1 MMAPH
6 RQYTTADFAHIAATE
21 FADYGFHLTQQWRNC
36 KHIAEREYRNAYIL
50 WAMRR
55 FGDVDVAR
63 EFLDYAM
70 PDMFDPVCDIN
81 GLRMS
86 QLKAMDKEQ
95 MTERVRTDVRNLA
108 IEARCDIKTAWD
120 KLERL
125 MPDLH
130 DYRPVTDE
138 EKQKWYNI

>member
-1 MMAPH
+1 MTPY
-6 RQYTTADFAHIAATE
+6 RQYTTADFAHITATE
-21 FADYGFHLTQQWRNC
+21 FADYCFHLTQKWMHS
-36 KHIAEREYRNAYIL
+36 KHITERHYRNAYIL

-55 FGDVDVAR
+55 FGDVEVAR
-63 EFLDYAM
+63 KFLEFSM

-86 QLKAMDKEQ
+86 QLKAMDKDQ

-108 IEARCDIKTAWD
+108 IAANIDIEKAWK
-120 KLERL
+120 KLELL
-125 MPDLH
+125 MPDLR

-138 EKQKWYNI
+138 EKKKWYNI

>member
-1 MMAPH
+1 MMAPR

-21 FADYGFHLTQQWRNC
+21 FADYGFHLTQKWQHC
-36 KHIAEREYRNAYIL
+36 KHITERHYRDAYIL
-50 WAMRR
+50 WAIRR
-55 FGDVDVAR
+55 FGDMDVAR

-86 QLKAMDKEQ
+86 QLKAMDMEQ

-108 IEARCDIKTAWD
+108 TEARCDIKTAWD

>member
-1 MMAPH
+1 MQPR
-6 RQYTTADFAHIAATE
+6 RQYTTADFAHITATE
-21 FADYGFHLTQQWRNC
+21 FADYGFHLTQKWQHC
-36 KHIAEREYRNAYIL
+36 KHITERSYRNAYIL

-55 FGDVDVAR
+55 FGDVNVAL
-63 EFLDYAM
+63 EFLDFAM

-86 QLKAMDKEQ
+86 QLKAMDREQ

-108 IEARCDIKTAWD
+108 IAARCDIKTAWD

-130 DYRPVTDE
+130 NYRPVTDE
-138 EKQKWYNI
+138 EKLKWYNI

>member
-1 MMAPH
+1 MLPH

-21 FADYGFHLTQQWRNC
+21 FADYGFHLTQKWRHC
-36 KHIAEREYRNAYIL
+36 KHITERHYRDAYIL

-63 EFLDYAM
+63 EFLVYAM

-86 QLKAMDKEQ
+86 QLKAMDREQ

-108 IEARCDIKTAWD
+108 IAARCDIKTAWD
-120 KLERL
+120 KLEL
-125 MPDLH
+125 IMPDLH

>member
-1 MMAPH
+1 MTPR
-6 RQYTTADFAHIAATE
+6 RQHTTADFAHIAATE
-21 FADYGFHLTQQWRNC
+21 FADHCFHLTQKWQHC
-36 KHIAEREYRNAYIL
+36 KHITERHYRDAYIL

-63 EFLDYAM
+63 DFLNFAM
-70 PDMFDPVCDIN
+70 PDMFDPICDIN

-86 QLKAMDKEQ
+86 QLKAMGREQ

-108 IEARCDIKTAWD
+108 IAANINIEKAWD
-120 KLERL
+120 KLEL
-125 MPDLH
+125 IMPDLH
-130 DYRPVTDE
+130 EYRPVTYQ

>member
-1 MMAPH
+1 MQPH
-6 RQYTTADFAHIAATE
+6 IQYTTADFAHIAATE
-21 FADYGFHLTQQWRNC
+21 FADYGFHLTQKWQHC
-36 KHIAEREYRNAYIL
+36 KRITERDYRNAYIL

-55 FGDVDVAR
+55 FGDVNVAR

-70 PDMFDPVCDIN
+70 PDIFDPVCDIN

>member
-1 MMAPH
+1 
-6 RQYTTADFAHIAATE
+6 
-21 FADYGFHLTQQWRNC
+21 
-36 KHIAEREYRNAYIL
+36 
-50 WAMRR
+50 
-55 FGDVDVAR
+55 
-63 EFLDYAM
+63 M
-70 PDMFDPVCDIN
+70 PCPTCSTPVCDIN
-81 GLRMS
+81 GLRIS
-86 QLKAMDKEQ
+86 QLKAMNKEQ

-108 IEARCDIKTAWD
+108 IEAGCDINTAWD

>member
-21 FADYGFHLTQQWRNC
+21 FADYGFHLTQKWQHC
-36 KHIAEREYRNAYIL
+36 KYITERDYRDAYIL

-86 QLKAMDKEQ
+86 QLKAMDREQ

-108 IEARCDIKTAWD
+108 IAARCDIKKAWD

>member
-1 MMAPH
+1 MTPR

-21 FADYGFHLTQQWRNC
+21 FADYSFHLTQKRYHC
-36 KHIAEREYRNAYIL
+36 KHITERHYRDAYIL

-63 EFLDYAM
+63 DFLNFAM

-86 QLKAMDKEQ
+86 QLKAMDREQ

-108 IEARCDIKTAWD
+108 IAANNNIEKAWD
-120 KLERL
+120 KLEL
-125 MPDLH
+125 IMPDLH
-130 DYRPVTDE
+130 EYRPVTYQ

>member
-1 MMAPH
+1 MQPH

-21 FADYGFHLTQQWRNC
+21 FADYGFHLTQKWHRN
-36 KHIAEREYRNAYIL
+36 KRITERHYRNAYIL

-55 FGDVDVAR
+55 FGDVDIAR
-63 EFLDYAM
+63 KFLDFAM

-86 QLKAMDKEQ
+86 QLKAMDREQ
-95 MTERVRTDVRNLA
+95 MTKRVRTDVRNLA
-108 IEARCDIKTAWD
+108 IAARCDIKTAWD

>member
-21 FADYGFHLTQQWRNC
+21 FADYGFHLTQKWQHC
-36 KHIAEREYRNAYIL
+36 KRITERDYRNAYIL

-108 IEARCDIKTAWD
+108 IAARCNIKKAWD

>member
-6 RQYTTADFAHIAATE
+6 RQYTTADFARITATD
-21 FADYGFHLTQQWRNC
+21 FADYGFHLTQKWQHC
-36 KHIAEREYRNAYIL
+36 KHITERDYRNAYIL

-55 FGDVDVAR
+55 FGDMDVAR

-108 IEARCDIKTAWD
+108 IAARCDIKKAWD
-120 KLERL
+120 KLEL
-125 MPDLH
+125 IMPDLH

>member
-6 RQYTTADFAHIAATE
+6 RQYTTADFAHIVAT
-21 FADYGFHLTQQWRNC
+21 DR
-36 KHIAEREYRNAYIL
+36 
-50 WAMRR
+50 
-55 FGDVDVAR
+55 
-63 EFLDYAM
+63 
-70 PDMFDPVCDIN
+70 
-81 GLRMS
+81 
-86 QLKAMDKEQ
+86 EQ

-108 IEARCDIKTAWD
+108 IGAGCDIKTAWD

-138 EKQKWYNI
+138 EKRKWYNM